1 MNAFLV
7 YTRIFLIFFF
17 KKRIKRFSFLLMSR
31 RLNASNDMEIYG
43 LRKNCEERGGREVR
57 RVKLLK
63 NIGRLV
69 INKPFRV
76 FIKKLLSS
84 ASNISQNK

>member
-1 MNAFLV
+1 M
-7 YTRIFLIFFF
+7 
-17 KKRIKRFSFLLMSR
+17 KRFSFLLMSR

-43 LRKNCEERGGREVR
+43 LRKNCEERGGREIR

>member
-1 MNAFLV
+1 
-7 YTRIFLIFFF
+7 
-17 KKRIKRFSFLLMSR
+17 MSR

-63 NIGRLV
+63 NIGRLI

-76 FIKKLLSS
+76 FIKLLSS

>member
-17 KKRIKRFSFLLMSR
+17 KKRMKRFSFLLMSR

-43 LRKNCEERGGREVR
+43 LRKNCEERGGREIR

>member
-17 KKRIKRFSFLLMSR
+17 KKRMKRFSFLLMSR

>member
-1 MNAFLV
+1 M
-7 YTRIFLIFFF
+7 
-17 KKRIKRFSFLLMSR
+17 KRISFLLMSR
-31 RLNASNDMEIYG
+31 CLNESNDMEIYG
-43 LRKNCEERGGREVR
+43 FRKNCEERGDREVR

-76 FIKKLLSS
+76 FVKKLLSS